1 MYFSLPELSAEQR
14 NKLLHSTIVPR
25 PIAWIVTRN
34 PSGAVNVAPFS
45 FFNVL
50 AGDPPILCVCIGSRQ
65 GRLKDTA
72 LNIAAT
78 GEFVVNLVSASQA
91 RRMNV
96 TAIEFPQEVDEA
108 AEAGLQ
114 LVDCHSVGV
123 PRIEDSPAS
132 YECRTR
138 QSIDIDGRR
147 SLVIADIVGAYIT
160 DKAIVDR
167 EAMHFDPIPMD
178 LIARLHNPGW
188 YCQVKDPFQLVTPSV
203 DRWEAIKQTDPALA
217 SLRAPVGDGD
227 RA

>member
-1 MYFSLPELSAEQR
+1 M
-14 NKLLHSTIVPR
+14 
-25 PIAWIVTRN
+25 
-34 PSGAVNVAPFS
+34 NVAPFS

-167 EAMHFDPIPMD
+167 EAMHFDPVPMD

-188 YCQVKDPFQLVTPSV
+188 YCPVSYTHLTLPTTPYV
-203 DRWEAIKQTDPALA
+203 
-217 SLRAPVGDGD
+217 
-227 RA
+227 